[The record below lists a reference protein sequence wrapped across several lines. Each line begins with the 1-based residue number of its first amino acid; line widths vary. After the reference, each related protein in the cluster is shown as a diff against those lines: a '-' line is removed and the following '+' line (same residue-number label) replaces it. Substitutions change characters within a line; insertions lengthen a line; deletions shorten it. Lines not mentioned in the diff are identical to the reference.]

1 MASFFADTICGSI
14 AAGQDISTGVTV
26 DLPVI
31 GQDIASAFT
40 GQPTGTFAPTASP
53 VECENIITFV
63 FYAVIVVLS
72 CCCFCAC
79 IVAPLVF
86 CCTPLVKFCKCCIVP
101 ACAACCAATKRGK
114 EDRVKKDDDNE
125 RILARLRETGTDT
138 ILFDEPI
145 YETAQ
150 KYYQHVPTDEKHPP
164 PGVGR
169 DRMSRGEYN
178 V

>member
-14 AAGQDISTGVTV
+14 STGENIDTGVTQ
-26 DLPVI
+26 DLPVV

-53 VECENIITFV
+53 VQCENILTFV
-63 FYAVIVVLS
+63 FYVVIVVLS
-72 CCCFCAC
+72 CCCLCAC
-79 IVAPLVF
+79 VIGPLVC
-86 CCTPLVKFCKCCIVP
+86 CCTPFVKFFKCCLGP

-114 EDRVKKDDDNE
+114 EDRVKQDDDE
-125 RILARLRETGTDT
+125 RIVARLRESGTDT

-145 YETAQ
+145 YDTAQ
-150 KYYQHVPTDEKHPP
+150 KYYQRVPTDEKHPP
-164 PGVGR
+164 PGWGR
-169 DRMSRGEYN
+169 DSMERH